1 MGGEPLPRPVVQEGP
16 RVVVAVR
23 RRRRRGRGGGEGVAE
38 VEQEGRCPKHRGE
51 NRNQTCRVR
60 HEHVQVIRDPSSRL
74 GSFSF
79 PFSFVS
85 FRSLCLPSFLSLPSA
100 APVSLECLQTPARPP
115 GRALRHLIL
124 HLRDLF
130 FLDSYLTTRT
140 SLSLTRSA
148 AMALELDPFSLSP
161 SLVSLLLLFP
171 SLLLFFSLS
180 SFF

>member
-1 MGGEPLPRPVVQEGP
+1 M
-16 RVVVAVR
+16 
-23 RRRRRGRGGGEGVAE
+23 AE

-130 FLDSYLTTRT
+130 FLGSYLTTRT
-140 SLSLTRSA
+140 SLSHTRSA
-148 AMALELDPFSLSP
+148 AMALEDDPFSLSL
-161 SLVSLLLLFP
+161 SLVSLLLLF
-171 SLLLFFSLS
+171 SLFFFFFLS
-180 SFF
+180 FPDVYAFRRGGGRDDTMERGRRGR